1 MLSLS
6 QYHQMFTDHI
16 EKYTISAIP
25 ENLYAPVNYILSLE
39 GKRIRP
45 ILTLISADI
54 FSGSLKKALNAALAG
69 EVFHNF
75 SLVHDDIM
83 DSADLRRGNTTVH
96 KKWDN
101 STAILSGDVMLIL
114 AYQIFENY
122 EPNIFV
128 PMATLFSKTAIKV
141 CEGQQLDIDFEK
153 KQEIS
158 FNEYLLMITYKTAE
172 LIGVAMKMGAIIANA
187 TTADQEKIYEFGK
200 NLGIA
205 FQLQDDYLDCFGN
218 ENDFGKKIG
227 GDIIER
233 KKTFLYIKTLELIS
247 GDEKSNFI
255 SLYNSLYDN
264 SKDKITLVKDMYN
277 KYNIE
282 NEIAV
287 EIQKYTDSAFQILES
302 LKLPKEKNEFL
313 KNIGNLL
320 VQRKI

>member
-16 EKYTISAIP
+16 EKYTVSAVP

-54 FSGSLKKALNAALAG
+54 FSGSPKKALNAALAG

-158 FNEYLLMITYKTAE
+158 FDEYLLMITYKTAE

-227 GDIIER
+227 GDIIGK
-233 KKTFLYIKTLELIS
+233 KKTFLYIKTLELLS
-247 GDEKSNFI
+247 GNEKSNFI
-255 SLYNSLYDN
+255 SLYNSPYDN

-277 KYNIE
+277 KCNIE
-282 NEIAV
+282 NEIVV
-287 EIQKYTDSAFQILES
+287 EIQKYTDNAFQILES
-302 LKLPKEKNEFL
+302 LKLSKEKKEFL
-313 KNIGNLL
+313 QNIGNSLT
-320 VQRKI
+320 QRKI

>member
-6 QYHQMFTDHI
+6 QYHQMFTDHL
-16 EKYTISAIP
+16 EKYTVNAVP
-25 ENLYAPVNYILSLE
+25 KNLYAPVNYILSLE

-45 ILTLISADI
+45 ILTLVSTDI
-54 FSGSLKKALNAALAG
+54 FSGSAKKALDAALAG
-69 EVFHNF
+69 EIFHNF

-83 DSADLRRGNTTVH
+83 DSADLRRGNITVH
-96 KKWDN
+96 KKWDS

-122 EPNIFV
+122 EANIFV

-158 FNEYLLMITYKTAE
+158 FDEYLLMITYKTAE

-187 TTADQEKIYEFGK
+187 TIADQEKIYEFGK

-233 KKTFLYIKTLELIS
+233 KKTFLYIKTLELLS

-255 SLYNSLYDN
+255 SLYNSPYDN

-277 KYNIE
+277 KCNIE
-282 NEIAV
+282 NEVTA

-302 LKLPKEKNEFL
+302 LKLSKEKNKFL
-313 KNIGNLL
+313 QNIGNSLMK
-320 VQRKI
+320 RKI

>member
-16 EKYTISAIP
+16 EKYTISAVP

-45 ILTLISADI
+45 ILTLISTDI
-54 FSGSLKKALNAALAG
+54 FSGSPKKALNAALAG
-69 EVFHNF
+69 EIFHNF

-158 FNEYLLMITYKTAE
+158 FDEYLLMITYKTAE

-187 TTADQEKIYEFGK
+187 TIADQEKIYEFGK

-255 SLYNSLYDN
+255 SLYNSPYDN
-264 SKDKITLVKDMYN
+264 SKDKIALVKDMYN
-277 KYNIE
+277 KCNIE
-282 NEIAV
+282 NEVTA

-313 KNIGNLL
+313 KNIGNSLM
-320 VQRKI
+320 QRKI

>member
-1 MLSLS
+1 
-6 QYHQMFTDHI
+6 MFTDHI
-16 EKYTISAIP
+16 EKYTVSAVP

-45 ILTLISADI
+45 ILTLISTDI
-54 FSGSLKKALNAALAG
+54 FSGSPKKALNAALAG

-83 DSADLRRGNTTVH
+83 DSADLRRGNITIH

-122 EPNIFV
+122 EANIFV

-158 FNEYLLMITYKTAE
+158 LDEYLLMITYKTAE

-187 TTADQEKIYEFGK
+187 TIADQEKIYEFGK

-227 GDIIER
+227 GDIIEK
-233 KKTFLYIKTLELIS
+233 KKTFLYIKTLELLS

-255 SLYNSLYDN
+255 SLYNGLYDN
-264 SKDKITLVKDMYN
+264 SKDKIALVKDTYN
-277 KYNIE
+277 KCNIE

-287 EIQKYTDSAFQILES
+287 EIQKYTDNAFQILES
-302 LKLPKEKNEFL
+302 LKLPKEKSEFL
-313 KNIGNLL
+313 QNISNSLT
-320 VQRKI
+320 QRKI

>member
-16 EKYTISAIP
+16 EKYTVSAVP

-122 EPNIFV
+122 EANIFV

-158 FNEYLLMITYKTAE
+158 FDEYLLMITYKTAE

-227 GDIIER
+227 GDIIGK
-233 KKTFLYIKTLELIS
+233 KKTFLYIKTLELLS
-247 GDEKSNFI
+247 GNEKSNFI
-255 SLYNSLYDN
+255 SLYNSPYDN

>member
-16 EKYTISAIP
+16 EKYTISAVP

-54 FSGSLKKALNAALAG
+54 FSGSPKKALNAALAG

-122 EPNIFV
+122 EANIFV

-158 FNEYLLMITYKTAE
+158 FDEYLLMITYKTAE

-187 TTADQEKIYEFGK
+187 TIADQEKIYKFGK

-233 KKTFLYIKTLELIS
+233 KKTFLYIKTLELLS

-255 SLYNSLYDN
+255 SLYNSPYDN

-277 KYNIE
+277 KCNIE
-282 NEIAV
+282 NEVTA

-302 LKLPKEKNEFL
+302 LKLPKEKNKFL
-313 KNIGNLL
+313 QNIGNSLM
-320 VQRKI
+320 QRKI

>member
-16 EKYTISAIP
+16 EKYTISAVP

-45 ILTLISADI
+45 ILTLVSTDV
-54 FSGSLKKALNAALAG
+54 FSGSAKKALDAALAG
-69 EVFHNF
+69 EIFHNF

-83 DSADLRRGNTTVH
+83 DSADLRRGNITVH
-96 KKWDN
+96 KKWDSN
-101 STAILSGDVMLIL
+101 TAILSGDVMLIL

-122 EPNIFV
+122 EANIFV

-153 KQEIS
+153 KKEIS
-158 FNEYLLMITYKTAE
+158 LDEYLLMITCKTAE
-172 LIGVAMKMGAIIANA
+172 LIGVAMKMGAIIAYA
-187 TTADQEKIYEFGK
+187 TLEEQEKIYEFGK

-255 SLYNSLYDN
+255 SLYNSPYDN

-277 KYNIE
+277 KCNIE
-282 NEIAV
+282 NEVTA

-313 KNIGNLL
+313 QNIGNSLM
-320 VQRKI
+320 QRKI

>member
-6 QYHQMFTDHI
+6 QYHQMFADHL
-16 EKYTISAIP
+16 EKYTVNAVP
-25 ENLYAPVNYILSLE
+25 KNLYAPVNYILSLE

-45 ILTLISADI
+45 ILTLISTDI
-54 FSGSLKKALNAALAG
+54 FSGPPKKALDAALAG
-69 EVFHNF
+69 EIFHNF

-83 DSADLRRGNTTVH
+83 DSATLRRGNTTVH
-96 KKWDN
+96 QKWDS

-122 EPNIFV
+122 EANIFV

-158 FNEYLLMITYKTAE
+158 LDEYLLMITYKTAE

-187 TTADQEKIYEFGK
+187 TMVEQEKIYEFGK

-227 GDIIER
+227 GDIIEK
-233 KKTFLYIKTLELIS
+233 KKTFLYIKTLELLS

-255 SLYNSLYDN
+255 SLYNSPHDN
-264 SKDKITLVKDMYN
+264 PKEKTTLVKEIYS
-277 KYNIE
+277 KCNIG
-282 NEIAV
+282 NEVAV
-287 EIQKYTDSAFQILES
+287 EIQKHTNNAFQILES
-302 LKLPKEKNEFL
+302 LKLTKEKSEFL
-313 KNIGNLL
+313 HNFGNSLT
-320 VQRKI
+320 QRKI

>member
-16 EKYTISAIP
+16 EKYTISAVP

-54 FSGSLKKALNAALAG
+54 FSGSPKKALNAALAG

-96 KKWDN
+96 EKWDN

-122 EPNIFV
+122 EANIFV

-158 FNEYLLMITYKTAE
+158 FDEYLLMITYKTAE

-187 TTADQEKIYEFGK
+187 TIADQEKIYEFGK

-233 KKTFLYIKTLELIS
+233 KKTFLYIKTLELLS

-255 SLYNSLYDN
+255 SLYNSPYDN

-277 KYNIE
+277 KCNIE
-282 NEIAV
+282 NEVTA

-302 LKLPKEKNEFL
+302 LKLSKEKNKFL
-313 KNIGNLL
+313 QNIGNSLMK
-320 VQRKI
+320 RKI

>member
-16 EKYTISAIP
+16 EKYTISAVP
-25 ENLYAPVNYILSLE
+25 KNLYSPVNYILSLE

-45 ILTLISADI
+45 ILTLISTDI
-54 FSGSLKKALNAALAG
+54 FSGSPKKALNAALAG

-122 EPNIFV
+122 EANIFV

-158 FNEYLLMITYKTAE
+158 FDEYLLMITYKTAE

-227 GDIIER
+227 GDIIGK
-233 KKTFLYIKTLELIS
+233 KKTFLYIKTLELLS
-247 GDEKSNFI
+247 GNEKSNFI
-255 SLYNSLYDN
+255 SLYNSPYDN

-277 KYNIE
+277 KCNIE
-282 NEIAV
+282 NDLAV

>member
-16 EKYTISAIP
+16 EKYTVSAVP

-45 ILTLISADI
+45 ILTLISTDI
-54 FSGSLKKALNAALAG
+54 FSGSPKKALNAALAG

-227 GDIIER
+227 GDIIGK
-233 KKTFLYIKTLELIS
+233 KKTFLYIKTLELLS
-247 GDEKSNFI
+247 GNEKSNFI
-255 SLYNSLYDN
+255 SLYNSPYDN

>member
-16 EKYTISAIP
+16 EKYTISAVP

-54 FSGSLKKALNAALAG
+54 FSGSPKKALNAALAG

-122 EPNIFV
+122 EANIFV

-158 FNEYLLMITYKTAE
+158 FDEYLLMITYKTAE

-187 TTADQEKIYEFGK
+187 TIADQEKIYEFGK

-227 GDIIER
+227 GDIIEK
-233 KKTFLYIKTLELIS
+233 KKTFLYIKTLELLS

-255 SLYNSLYDN
+255 SLYNSPYDN

-277 KYNIE
+277 KCNIE
-282 NEIAV
+282 NEVTA

-313 KNIGNLL
+313 QNIGNSLM
-320 VQRKI
+320 QRKI

>member
-16 EKYTISAIP
+16 EKYTVSAVP

-69 EVFHNF
+69 EIFHNF

-122 EPNIFV
+122 EANIFV

-233 KKTFLYIKTLELIS
+233 RKHS
-247 GDEKSNFI
+247 
-255 SLYNSLYDN
+255 
-264 SKDKITLVKDMYN
+264 
-277 KYNIE
+277 
-282 NEIAV
+282 
-287 EIQKYTDSAFQILES
+287 YT
-302 LKLPKEKNEFL
+302 
-313 KNIGNLL
+313 
-320 VQRKI
+320 

>member
-6 QYHQMFTDHI
+6 QYHQMFTDHL
-16 EKYTISAIP
+16 EKYTVNAVP
-25 ENLYAPVNYILSLE
+25 KNLYAPVNYILSLE

-45 ILTLISADI
+45 ILTLVSTDI
-54 FSGSLKKALNAALAG
+54 FSGSAKKALNAALAG

-83 DSADLRRGNTTVH
+83 DSADLRRGNITVH
-96 KKWDN
+96 KKWDS

-122 EPNIFV
+122 EANIFV

-153 KQEIS
+153 KRKIS
-158 FNEYLLMITYKTAE
+158 LDEYILMITCKTAE
-172 LIGVAMKMGAIIANA
+172 LIGAAMKMGAIIAHA
-187 TTADQEKIYEFGK
+187 TLEEQEKIYEFGK

-227 GDIIER
+227 GDIIEK
-233 KKTFLYIKTLELIS
+233 KKTFLYIKTLELLS
-247 GDEKSNFI
+247 DDEKSDLI
-255 SLYNSLYDN
+255 SLYNSCHDN
-264 SKDKITLVKDMYN
+264 PQEKITLVKDLYN
-277 KYNIE
+277 KCNIE
-282 NEIAV
+282 NEVAA
-287 EIQKYTDSAFQILES
+287 EIQKYTDNAFQILES
-302 LKLPKEKNEFL
+302 LKLPKEKSEFL
-313 KNIGNLL
+313 QNFGNSLT
-320 VQRKI
+320 QRKI

>member
-1 MLSLS
+1 
-6 QYHQMFTDHI
+6 
-16 EKYTISAIP
+16 
-25 ENLYAPVNYILSLE
+25 
-39 GKRIRP
+39 
-45 ILTLISADI
+45 LISTDI
-54 FSGSLKKALNAALAG
+54 FSGSPKKALNAALAG

-122 EPNIFV
+122 EANIFV

-227 GDIIER
+227 GDIIGK
-233 KKTFLYIKTLELIS
+233 KKTFLYIKTLELLS
-247 GDEKSNFI
+247 GNEKSNFI
-255 SLYNSLYDN
+255 SLYNSPYDN

-313 KNIGNLL
+313 KNIGNSL

>member
-16 EKYTISAIP
+16 EKYTISAVP

-54 FSGSLKKALNAALAG
+54 FSGSPKKALNAALAG
-69 EVFHNF
+69 EIFHNF

-122 EPNIFV
+122 EANIFV

-158 FNEYLLMITYKTAE
+158 FDEYLLMITYKTAE

-187 TTADQEKIYEFGK
+187 TIADQEKIYEFGK

-233 KKTFLYIKTLELIS
+233 KKTFLYIKTLELLS

-255 SLYNSLYDN
+255 SLYNSPYDN

-277 KYNIE
+277 KCNIE
-282 NEIAV
+282 NEVTA

-313 KNIGNLL
+313 QNIGNSLM
-320 VQRKI
+320 QRKI

>member
-16 EKYTISAIP
+16 EKYTISAVP

-54 FSGSLKKALNAALAG
+54 FSGSPKKALNAALAG

-122 EPNIFV
+122 EANIFV

-158 FNEYLLMITYKTAE
+158 FDEYLLMITYKTAE

-187 TTADQEKIYEFGK
+187 TIADQEKIYEFGK

-255 SLYNSLYDN
+255 SLYNSPYDN
-264 SKDKITLVKDMYN
+264 SKDKIALVKDMYN
-277 KYNIE
+277 KCNIE
-282 NEIAV
+282 NEVTA

-313 KNIGNLL
+313 QNIGNSLM
-320 VQRKI
+320 QRKI

>member
-6 QYHQMFTDHI
+6 QYHQMFADHL
-16 EKYTISAIP
+16 EKYTVNAVP
-25 ENLYAPVNYILSLE
+25 KNLYAPVNYILSLE

-45 ILTLISADI
+45 ILTLISTDI
-54 FSGSLKKALNAALAG
+54 FSGPPKKALDAALAG
-69 EVFHNF
+69 EIFHNF

-83 DSADLRRGNTTVH
+83 DSATLRRGNTTVH
-96 KKWDN
+96 EKWDS

-122 EPNIFV
+122 ETNIFV
-128 PMATLFSKTAIKV
+128 PMTTLFSKTAIKV

-158 FNEYLLMITYKTAE
+158 LDEYLLMIAYKTAE
-172 LIGVAMKMGAIIANA
+172 LIGASMKMGAIIANA
-187 TTADQEKIYEFGK
+187 TMVEQEKIYEFGK

-227 GDIIER
+227 GDIIEK
-233 KKTFLYIKTLELIS
+233 KKTFLYIKTLELLS

-255 SLYNSLYDN
+255 SLYNSPHDN
-264 SKDKITLVKDMYN
+264 PKEKTTLVKEIYS
-277 KYNIE
+277 KCNIG
-282 NEIAV
+282 NEVAV
-287 EIQKYTDSAFQILES
+287 EIQKHTNNAFQILES
-302 LKLPKEKNEFL
+302 LKLTKEKSEFL
-313 KNIGNLL
+313 HNFGNSLT
-320 VQRKI
+320 QRKI

>member
-16 EKYTISAIP
+16 EKYTISAVP

-54 FSGSLKKALNAALAG
+54 FSGSPKKALNAALAG

-122 EPNIFV
+122 EANIFV

-158 FNEYLLMITYKTAE
+158 FDEYLLMITYKTAE

-187 TTADQEKIYEFGK
+187 TIADQEKIYEFGK

-255 SLYNSLYDN
+255 SLYNSPYDN

-277 KYNIE
+277 KCNIE
-282 NEIAV
+282 NEVTA

-313 KNIGNLL
+313 QNIGNSLM
-320 VQRKI
+320 QRKI

>member
-16 EKYTISAIP
+16 EKYTISAVP

-54 FSGSLKKALNAALAG
+54 FSGSPKKALNAALAG
-69 EVFHNF
+69 EIFHNF

-122 EPNIFV
+122 EANIFV

-158 FNEYLLMITYKTAE
+158 FDEYLLMITYKTAE

-255 SLYNSLYDN
+255 SLYNSPYDN

-277 KYNIE
+277 KCNIK
-282 NEIAV
+282 NEVTA

-313 KNIGNLL
+313 QNIGNSLM
-320 VQRKI
+320 QRKI

>member
-16 EKYTISAIP
+16 EKYTISAVP

-54 FSGSLKKALNAALAG
+54 FSGSPKKALNAALAG

-122 EPNIFV
+122 EANIFV

-158 FNEYLLMITYKTAE
+158 FDEYLLMITYKTAE

-187 TTADQEKIYEFGK
+187 TIADQEKIYEFGK

-255 SLYNSLYDN
+255 SLYNSPYDN
-264 SKDKITLVKDMYN
+264 SKDKIALVKDMYN
-277 KYNIE
+277 KCNIE
-282 NEIAV
+282 NEVTA

-302 LKLPKEKNEFL
+302 LKLPKEKNKFL
-313 KNIGNLL
+313 QNIGNFTILFN
-320 VQRKI
+320 

>member
-16 EKYTISAIP
+16 EKYTISAVP

-54 FSGSLKKALNAALAG
+54 FSGSPKKALNAALAG
-69 EVFHNF
+69 EIFHNF

-96 KKWDN
+96 EKWDN

-122 EPNIFV
+122 EANIFV

-158 FNEYLLMITYKTAE
+158 FDEYLLMITYKTAE

-187 TTADQEKIYEFGK
+187 TIADQEKIYEFGK

-233 KKTFLYIKTLELIS
+233 KKTFLYIKTLELLS

-255 SLYNSLYDN
+255 SLYNSPYDN

-277 KYNIE
+277 KCNIE
-282 NEIAV
+282 NEVTA

-302 LKLPKEKNEFL
+302 LKLSKEKNKFL
-313 KNIGNLL
+313 QNIGNSLMK
-320 VQRKI
+320 RKI

>member
-16 EKYTISAIP
+16 EKYTVSAVP

-158 FNEYLLMITYKTAE
+158 FDEYLLMITYKTAE

-227 GDIIER
+227 GDIIGK
-233 KKTFLYIKTLELIS
+233 KKTFLYIKTLELLS
-247 GDEKSNFI
+247 GNEKSNFI
-255 SLYNSLYDN
+255 SLYNSPYDN

>member
-16 EKYTISAIP
+16 EKYTISAVP

-54 FSGSLKKALNAALAG
+54 FSGSPKKALNAALAG

-158 FNEYLLMITYKTAE
+158 FDEYLLMITYKTAE

-227 GDIIER
+227 GDIIGK
-233 KKTFLYIKTLELIS
+233 KKTFLYIKTLELLS
-247 GDEKSNFI
+247 GNEKSNFI
-255 SLYNSLYDN
+255 SLYNSPYDN
-264 SKDKITLVKDMYN
+264 SKDKIALVKDMYN
-277 KYNIE
+277 KCNIE
-282 NEIAV
+282 NEVTA

-302 LKLPKEKNEFL
+302 LKLPKEKNKFL
-313 KNIGNLL
+313 QNIGNSLM
-320 VQRKI
+320 QRKI

>member
-45 ILTLISADI
+45 ILTLISTDI

-158 FNEYLLMITYKTAE
+158 FDEYLLMITYKTAE

-227 GDIIER
+227 GDIIGK

-255 SLYNSLYDN
+255 SLYNSPYDN

>member
-6 QYHQMFTDHI
+6 QYHKMFTDHI
-16 EKYTISAIP
+16 KKYTISAVP

-45 ILTLISADI
+45 ILTLISTDL
-54 FSGSLKKALNAALAG
+54 FSGSTEKALNAALAG

-83 DSADLRRGNTTVH
+83 DSADIRRGNITVH

-101 STAILSGDVMLIL
+101 STAILSGDVMLVL

-122 EPNIFV
+122 DANIFV
-128 PMATLFSKTAIKV
+128 PMAKLFSKTAIKV

-158 FNEYLLMITYKTAE
+158 LDEYLLMINYKTAE
-172 LIGVAMKMGAIIANA
+172 LIGAAMKMGAIIANA
-187 TTADQEKIYEFGK
+187 TIVEQKKIYEFGK

-218 ENDFGKKIG
+218 EDDFGKKIG
-227 GDIIER
+227 GDIIEK
-233 KKTFLYIKTLELIS
+233 KKTFLYIKTLELLS

-255 SLYNSLYDN
+255 SLYNSPHN
-264 SKDKITLVKDMYN
+264 NPKEKIILVKDMYN
-277 KYNIE
+277 KCNIE
-282 NEIAV
+282 NEVFV
-287 EIQKYTDSAFQILES
+287 EIQKYTNNAFQILES
-302 LKLPKEKNEFL
+302 LNLTKEKKEFL
-313 KNIGNLL
+313 HNFGNSLT
-320 VQRKI
+320 QRKI